1 MYFRAVL
8 RFNGNIAVTDLGQLG
23 RGHEQ
28 DSAVG
33 EFRIQIVVKQ
43 CIDAGA
49 DLVLHLDHRDAVVL
63 IEEVFGSLHTGEA
76 GTDDDDILSGQF
88 QFLHHGICAGH
99 NGGFIGTRDA
109 LRDTGFAAGRDEDG
123 IGSIIFQGLFR
134 DGLVVEDL
142 CPCLFSAVGQVL
154 NRPVHFLFMRRL
166 VGGVQL
172 TAGAGLF
179 FEDDDIEVSG
189 SKLSCGSQAGR
200 AGADND
206 DSSAL
211 AVLRDVLV
219 FDLAAAARVQGTFGR
234 IEHEGIVDQRLET
247 GKTADAAL
255 DISCPALFG
264 LLRPLGVGE

>member
-1 MYFRAVL
+1 MYFRAIL
-8 RFNGNIAVTDLGQLG
+8 RFNGNIAVTDLGQFG
-23 RGHEQ
+23 RCHEE
-28 DSAVG
+28 DTAVG
-33 EFRIQIVVKQ
+33 EFWIQIVVEK

-49 DLVLHLDHRDAVVL
+49 DLVLHLDHGDAVVL
-63 IEEVFGSLHTGEA
+63 IHEILCRLHAGEA
-76 GTDDDDILSGQF
+76 GTDHNDVFAGQF
-88 QFLHHGICAGH
+88 HLVHHGLGTGH
-99 NGGFIGTRDA
+99 DSGFVSTRDA
-109 LRDTGFAAGRDEDG
+109 LRDAGFAAGRNNDG
-123 IGSIIFQGLFR
+123 IGRIVFQGLFR

-142 CPCLFSAVGQVL
+142 CPCLFGAVGQVL
-154 NRPVHFLFMRRL
+154 DRPVHLLFMRRL

-255 DISCPALFG
+255 DIF
-264 LLRPLGVGE
+264 